1 MQPETP
7 SLEQLRAQLAAIG
20 ITLDDERLARLLP
33 VYAGVISGA
42 RRLAAQDLGETEPA
56 MIYGLR
62 SGAVKRE
69 DRR

>member
-1 MQPETP
+1 MQSETP

-20 ITLDDERLARLLP
+20 ITLDEERLSRLLP

-42 RRLAAQDLGETEPA
+42 NRLAVLDLGETEPA
-56 MIYGLR
+56 MIYELR
-62 SGAVKRE
+62 RSVNQRE

>member
-1 MQPETP
+1 MQSETP

-20 ITLDDERLARLLP
+20 ITLDEERLSRLLP

-42 RRLAAQDLGETEPA
+42 NRLAVLDLGETEPA

-62 SGAVKRE
+62 SSVNQRE